1 MAEIIKVYKEHLPSL
16 RFIGKCYTNADR
28 SGGFGHK
35 WMEWFRNGWFGELE
49 KPGGDPIIESS
60 YLGFMRCNSSDI
72 ENTFEYWIGIFLPP
86 DTSVPDGYDFID
98 LDEGS
103 IGVCWIKGKE
113 NDGSIYGMHDECI
126 AKFQEHGMGNF
137 QDDNEKRI
145 YFFERYNC
153 PRFSEKDEQGN
164 VILDY
169 CIYLSEL

>member
-28 SGGFGHK
+28 DGGFGHK

-49 KPGGDPIIESS
+49 SLGSDPNIECS
-60 YLGFMRCNSSDI
+60 YLGFMRCNSSNF
-72 ENTFEYWIGIFLPP
+72 ENTFEYWIGMFLPS
-86 DTSVPDGYDFID
+86 DTPVPESG
-98 LDEGS
+98 

-113 NDGSIYGMHDECI
+113 DDGSIYGMHDECI
-126 AKFQEHGMGNF
+126 GKFQEYDMGNF
-137 QDDNEKRI
+137 KNDNENRS

-153 PRFSEKDEQGN
+153 PRFSEKDDQGN

-169 CIYLSEL
+169 GVYLSEQ